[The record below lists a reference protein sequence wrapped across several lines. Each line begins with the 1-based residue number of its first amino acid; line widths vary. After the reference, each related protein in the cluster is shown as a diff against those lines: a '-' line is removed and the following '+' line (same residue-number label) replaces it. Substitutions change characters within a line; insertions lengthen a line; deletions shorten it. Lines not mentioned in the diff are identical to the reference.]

1 MRWIASFVFRLKSL
15 FRRKELD
22 TQLAEEIRTHVE
34 LAAEAKRAAGLS
46 PEEARNA
53 ALREFGNVASIE
65 ERARDERGWRWVDE
79 LRQDTRTALRQIA
92 KSPGFAAVVVLT
104 LAFGIAV
111 NAVLF
116 GMVDLFFLR
125 KSTLPEAE
133 RIALLMHRSDM
144 IQMPHGMSYPD
155 YRDYRDRLRTV
166 EALVAAMPAPANL
179 SADGATPQRTWVE
192 VVSPN
197 AFTALDLSAV
207 RGRTLL
213 PSDGETKGAAPVA
226 VLSYDCWQ
234 TKFGG
239 DPDIVGRVVR
249 LNGKPFTVVGVARE
263 KFHGF
268 HGMMAMSAFVPAG
281 AIDTFRP
288 TAADLLEW
296 RASPSWRTLARLRPG
311 VSIEELR
318 AEAAVVL
325 EQIAR
330 EHPVEH
336 RQVRSVVLAES
347 RSRPDPSVAEF
358 LPVFLVLF
366 LGLVTLV
373 LFTACAN
380 VTNLMIAR
388 AATRQREFTVRS
400 AVGASRGRLIRQ
412 LLVESVVLAGL
423 AGAAGWVISEAMGR
437 LMARFTPQGD
447 IPIAVDASPSGLGI
461 AFVVGISLVAGVAS
475 GLWPALR
482 ASRID
487 LVSQLKRGNE
497 DLPSDR
503 KHRLRDL
510 LVMGQVTMSLIVL
523 VCAGLFLQSLR
534 RVQGVEL
541 GFRPER
547 LLMMSFDLAL
557 QGYAEDRARNFND
570 ELLARV
576 RALPGVEAASLTSH
590 MPFDNQIN
598 ARETRPENP
607 SGTLKDGVAPAK
619 LSIVSPGFLEGIGIR
634 LRRGRTLTKAD
645 QPNTPRVAVI
655 NVAMAE
661 LCWPGQDAVG
671 KRFQPWRDGPWIE
684 IVGVVETSKYM
695 MLAEPATAAF
705 FVPLTQE
712 PVGPVTLVVRTAG
725 DPAAQTSGVRAELQ
739 ALDRQ
744 LPVYDV
750 RTMEDLMGTSVF
762 ALLPLRMGMTLA
774 AVQGGI
780 TLLLSIMGLYAVVSF
795 GVTQRA
801 REIGIRMAL
810 GADPKRVVRLVLG
823 EGARLSAC
831 GVGVG
836 VIVSLLLGMGLA
848 KVLFGLGAVEPVTFV
863 AVVGLMLGTTVL
875 ACWWPARRA
884 ARVDP
889 VVTLRAE

>member
-1 MRWIASFVFRLKSL
+1 MRWIDTLVFHLKSL
-15 FRRKELD
+15 FRKKELD
-22 TQLAEEIRTHVE
+22 AQLAEEIRTHVA
-34 LAAEAKRAAGLS
+34 LATEANRAAGMS

-53 ALREFGNVASIE
+53 ALREFGNVSSIE
-65 ERARDERGWRWVDE
+65 ERARDERGWRWLDE

-92 KSPGFAAVVVLT
+92 KSPGFSAVVVLT

-144 IQMPHGMSYPD
+144 IQMPHGLSYPD

-166 EALVAAMPAPANL
+166 DALIATMPAPANL
-179 SADGATPQRTWVE
+179 SADGAAPQRTWVE

-197 AFTALDLSAV
+197 AFTALDLTAA
-207 RGRTLL
+207 RGRPLL
-213 PSDGETKGAAPVA
+213 PSDGEAKGAAPVT

-249 LNGKPFTVVGVARE
+249 LNGKPFTVVGVAQE

-268 HGMMAMSAFVPAG
+268 HGMLAMSAFVPAG

-288 TAADLLEW
+288 SAAGLLEW
-296 RASPSWRTLARLRPG
+296 RGAPSWRALARLRPG
-311 VSIEELR
+311 VPIEELR

-325 EQIAR
+325 GQIAE
-330 EHPVEH
+330 EHPAEH
-336 RQVRSVVLAES
+336 RQVRPVVLAES

-358 LPVFLVLF
+358 LPVFLALF

-400 AVGASRGRLIRQ
+400 AIGATRARLIRQ
-412 LLVESVVLAGL
+412 LLVESVVLAVL
-423 AGAAGWVISEAMGR
+423 AGAAGWAISEVMGR

-447 IPIAVDASPSGLGI
+447 IPIAIDASPSWQGI
-461 AFVVGISLVAGVAS
+461 AFLVFVSLVAGVLS
-475 GLWPALR
+475 GLVPALR

-497 DLPSDR
+497 DVPTGGR
-503 KHRLRDL
+503 HRLRNS

-547 LLMMSFDLAL
+547 LLMLSYDLAL
-557 QGYAEDRARNFND
+557 QGYAEDRVRNFNQ
-570 ELLARV
+570 ELLTRV
-576 RALPGVEAASLTSH
+576 RALPGVEAAGLTSH

-607 SGTLKDGVAPAK
+607 SGSLNDGVAPAK
-619 LSIVSPGFLEGIGIR
+619 LSVVSPGFIEGLGLR
-634 LRRGRTLTKAD
+634 LRQGRTLTEAD

-655 NVAMAE
+655 NVTLAE
-661 LCWPGQDAVG
+661 LCWPGQDVVG
-671 KRFQPWRDGPWIE
+671 KRFQPWKDGPWIE
-684 IVGVVETSKYM
+684 VVGVVETSKYM
-695 MLAEPATAAF
+695 MLAEPATAAY
-705 FVPLTQE
+705 FVPLAQE
-712 PVGPVTLVVRTAG
+712 PTAPVTLMVRTAG
-725 DPAAQTSGVRAELQ
+725 DPAAQTNRIRAELQ
-739 ALDRQ
+739 AIDAQ
-744 LPVYDV
+744 LPLYDV
-750 RTMEDLMGTSVF
+750 RTMEELMGTSVF
-762 ALLPLRMGMTLA
+762 ALLPLRMGMTLS

-823 EGARLSAC
+823 EGARLSAW
-831 GVGVG
+831 GVGIG
-836 VIVSLLLGMGLA
+836 LIVSLLLGLGLS
-848 KVLFGLGAVEPVTFV
+848 KVLFGLGAVEPLTF
-863 AVVGLMLGTTVL
+863 AVVIGLMLGTTVL

>member
-1 MRWIASFVFRLKSL
+1 MRWCSSLVFHLKSL
-15 FRRKELD
+15 FRKKELD
-22 TQLAEEIRTHVE
+22 AQLAEEIRTHVA
-34 LAAEAKRAAGLS
+34 LATEANRAAGMS
-46 PEEARNA
+46 PEEARHA
-53 ALREFGNVASIE
+53 ALREFGNVPSIE
-65 ERARDERGWRWVDE
+65 ERTRDERGWRWLDE

-92 KSPGFAAVVVLT
+92 KSPGFSAVVVLT

-144 IQMPHGMSYPD
+144 IQMPHGVSYPD

-166 EALVAAMPAPANL
+166 EALVASMPAPANL
-179 SADGATPQRTWVE
+179 SADGAAPQRTWVE

-197 AFTALDLSAV
+197 AFTALEIAAA

-213 PSDGETKGAAPVA
+213 PADGEAKGAAPVA
-226 VLSYDCWQ
+226 VLSHDCWQ

-268 HGMMAMSAFVPAG
+268 HGMLAMSAFVPAG

-288 TAADLLEW
+288 SAAGLLEW
-296 RASPSWRTLARLRPG
+296 RGAPSWRALARLRPG
-311 VSIEELR
+311 VRIEELR
-318 AEAAVVL
+318 SEAAVVL
-325 EQIAR
+325 GQIAK
-330 EHPVEH
+330 EHPAEH
-336 RQVRSVVLAES
+336 RQIRSVVLAES

-358 LPVFLVLF
+358 LPVFLALF

-400 AVGASRGRLIRQ
+400 AVGATRARLIRQ
-412 LLVESVVLAGL
+412 LLVESVVLAVL

-437 LMARFTPQGD
+437 LMQRFTPQGD
-447 IPIAVDASPSGLGI
+447 IPIAIDGSPSWQGI
-461 AFVVGISLVAGVAS
+461 AFLVAISLVAGVTS
-475 GLWPALR
+475 GLLPALR

-497 DLPSDR
+497 DLPTGG
-503 KHRLRDL
+503 KHRLRNS

-547 LLMMSFDLAL
+547 LLMLSYDLAL
-557 QGYAEDRARNFND
+557 QGYAEDRVRNFNQ
-570 ELLARV
+570 ELLTRV
-576 RALPGVEAASLTSH
+576 RALPGVEAAGLTSH

-598 ARETRPENP
+598 AREVRPENP
-607 SGTLKDGVAPAK
+607 SGALKDGVAPAK
-619 LSIVSPGFLEGIGIR
+619 LSVVSPGFLEGIGIR
-634 LRRGRTLTKAD
+634 LRSGRTLTEAD

-661 LCWPGQDAVG
+661 LCWPGQEAVG
-671 KRFQPWRDGPWIE
+671 KRFQPWKDG
-684 IVGVVETSKYM
+684 
-695 MLAEPATAAF
+695 
-705 FVPLTQE
+705 
-712 PVGPVTLVVRTAG
+712 
-725 DPAAQTSGVRAELQ
+725 
-739 ALDRQ
+739 
-744 LPVYDV
+744 
-750 RTMEDLMGTSVF
+750 
-762 ALLPLRMGMTLA
+762 
-774 AVQGGI
+774 
-780 TLLLSIMGLYAVVSF
+780 
-795 GVTQRA
+795 
-801 REIGIRMAL
+801 
-810 GADPKRVVRLVLG
+810 
-823 EGARLSAC
+823 
-831 GVGVG
+831 
-836 VIVSLLLGMGLA
+836 
-848 KVLFGLGAVEPVTFV
+848 
-863 AVVGLMLGTTVL
+863 
-875 ACWWPARRA
+875 
-884 ARVDP
+884 
-889 VVTLRAE
+889 

>member
-1 MRWIASFVFRLKSL
+1 MRWIDTLVFHLKSL
-15 FRRKELD
+15 FRKKELD
-22 TQLAEEIRTHVE
+22 AQLAEEIRTHVA
-34 LAAEAKRAAGLS
+34 LATEANRAAGMS

-53 ALREFGNVASIE
+53 ALREFGNVPSIE
-65 ERARDERGWRWVDE
+65 ERARDERGWRWLDE

-92 KSPGFAAVVVLT
+92 KSPGFSAVVVLT

-144 IQMPHGMSYPD
+144 IQMPHGISYPD

-166 EALVAAMPAPANL
+166 EALVATMPAPANL
-179 SADGATPQRTWVE
+179 SADGASPQRTWVE

-197 AFTALDLSAV
+197 AFTALEITAA

-213 PSDGETKGAAPVA
+213 PADGEAKGAAPVA
-226 VLSYDCWQ
+226 VLSHDCWQ

-268 HGMMAMSAFVPAG
+268 HGMLAMSAFVPAG
-281 AIDTFRP
+281 TIDTFRP
-288 TAADLLEW
+288 SAAGLLEW
-296 RASPSWRTLARLRPG
+296 RAAPSWRALARLRPG
-311 VSIEELR
+311 VRIEELR
-318 AEAAVVL
+318 SEAAVVL
-325 EQIAR
+325 GQIAK
-330 EHPVEH
+330 EHPAEH
-336 RQVRSVVLAES
+336 RQIRSVVLAES

-358 LPVFLVLF
+358 LPVFLALF

-400 AVGASRGRLIRQ
+400 AIGATRARLIRQ
-412 LLVESVVLAGL
+412 LLVESVVLAVL
-423 AGAAGWVISEAMGR
+423 AGAAGWAISEVMGR
-437 LMARFTPQGD
+437 LMQRFTPQGD
-447 IPIAVDASPSGLGI
+447 IPIAIDASPSWQGI
-461 AFVVGISLVAGVAS
+461 AFLVFVSLVAGVLS
-475 GLWPALR
+475 GLVPALR

-497 DLPSDR
+497 DIPTGG
-503 KHRLRDL
+503 KHRLRNS

-547 LLMMSFDLAL
+547 LLMLSYDLAL
-557 QGYAEDRARNFND
+557 QGYAEDRVRNFNQ
-570 ELLARV
+570 ELLTRV
-576 RALPGVEAASLTSH
+576 RALPGVEAAGLTSH

-598 ARETRPENP
+598 AREVRPENP
-607 SGTLKDGVAPAK
+607 SGALKDGVAPAK
-619 LSIVSPGFLEGIGIR
+619 LSIVSPGFIEGLGIR
-634 LRRGRTLTKAD
+634 LRSGRTLTEAD

-661 LCWPGQDAVG
+661 LCWPGQEAVG
-671 KRFQPWRDGPWIE
+671 KRFQPWKDGPWIE
-684 IVGVVETSKYM
+684 VVGVVETSKYM
-695 MLAEPATAAF
+695 MLAEPATAAY
-705 FVPLTQE
+705 FVPLAQE
-712 PVGPVTLVVRTAG
+712 PTAPVTLMVRTAG
-725 DPAAQTSGVRAELQ
+725 DPAAQASRLRAELQ
-739 ALDRQ
+739 AIDAQ
-744 LPVYDV
+744 LPLYDV
-750 RTMEDLMGTSVF
+750 RTMEELMGTSVF
-762 ALLPLRMGMTLA
+762 ALLPLRMGMTLS

-823 EGARLSAC
+823 EGARLSAW
-831 GVGVG
+831 GVGIG
-836 VIVSLLLGMGLA
+836 LIVSLLLGLGLS
-848 KVLFGLGAVEPVTFV
+848 KVLFGLGAVEPLTF
-863 AVVGLMLGTTVL
+863 AVVIGLMLGTTVV